1 MIESFG
7 NSSLAINLADG
18 NLTAEN
24 EASLRQFTLQRLV
37 GYGLEFGD
45 ANALRDLVAA
55 GADWH
60 DAALALA
67 NQRLALLEDRR
78 SPQISRRTRSD
89 LHYRASALLRASQVM
104 MTTDTEYRREIYD
117 RAAREFS
124 LAIQYDEG
132 RERVVLD
139 QENGGIAGWFFSAG
153 SAATPVV
160 IVVGG
165 VEGWA
170 MDAEPYGRVFAD
182 RGISVLL
189 IDAPGQGESRF
200 RFNTYLSRDWKRAM
214 LPVIAHAHLRARGA
228 PVGLLGNSVGGNYAC
243 HLATDPRIAACCNNG
258 GLLQPIKQRERKSF
272 FLKMIAA
279 SGGLEG
285 SALEEAW
292 STLEMTPESMNFTC
306 PLLIVQGGEDPLVS
320 VAESKLMLDWSK
332 STDKQMHVFEEGDH
346 CIYRRPGDKYN
357 LIGDWFRE
365 KLWWG

>member
-1 MIESFG
+1 MAL
-7 NSSLAINLADG
+7 SLAEGD
-18 NLTAEN
+18 LTAEN
-24 EASLRQFTLQRLV
+24 EAALRQFTLQRLL

-45 ANALRDLVAA
+45 ANALRDLVAG

-60 DAALALA
+60 NAALALA
-67 NQRLALLEDRR
+67 DQRLALLEERR
-78 SPQISRRTRSD
+78 SSPTSRHTRRD
-89 LHYRASALLRASQVM
+89 VHYRASALLRASQVM

-124 LAIQYDEG
+124 LAILDDEG

-139 QENGGIAGWFFSAG
+139 GENGRIAGWYFSAG
-153 SAATPVV
+153 AGVTPVV
-160 IVVGG
+160 IIVGG

-170 MDAEPYGRVFAD
+170 MDAEPYGRVFAE

-200 RFNTYLSRDWKRAM
+200 QFSTYISREWKRAM
-214 LPVIAHAHLRARGA
+214 LPVIEYAHVRARGA
-228 PVGLLGNSVGGNYAC
+228 PVGLLGNSVGGNFAC
-243 HLATDPRIAACCNNG
+243 HLAADPRVAACCNNG
-258 GLLQPIKQRERKSF
+258 ALLDPIKQRERKSF

-279 SGGLEG
+279 TGGLEG
-285 SALEEAW
+285 FALEEAW

-332 STDKQMHVFEEGDH
+332 SPDKQMYVFEEGDH
-346 CIYRRPGDKYN
+346 CIYRRPADKYN
-357 LIGDWFRE
+357 LIGDWFQERLLRE
-365 KLWWG
+365 